1 MFYVVM
7 ALENALLMSVWS
19 IGSGDTIKPFIVL
32 GLFCCGLVFMAIYYQ
47 FFHVRRLKY
56 ESGGRLSNATN
67 SNNSTAKL
75 ALEAKYKDQINVPS
89 KVFKHQ
95 LITVIVFDY
104 FNLDIFNR
112 LTL

>member
-7 ALENALLMSVWS
+7 ALENALLMFVWS
-19 IGSGDTIKPFIVL
+19 IGNGDAIKPLVVL
-32 GLFCCGLVFMAIYYQ
+32 GMFCFGLLFMAIYYQ

-75 ALEAKYKDQINVPS
+75 ALEAKYKDQLAVPS
-89 KVFKHQ
+89 GKVCKHGNWSSK
-95 LITVIVFDY
+95 VIY
-104 FNLDIFNR
+104 TIEKL
-112 LTL
+112 

>member
-7 ALENALLMSVWS
+7 ALENALLMFVWS
-19 IGSGDTIKPFIVL
+19 IGNGDVVTPFVVL
-32 GLFCCGLVFMAIYYQ
+32 GLFCSGLVFMAIYYQ

-75 ALEAKYKDQINVPS
+75 ALEAKYKDQLNLNVPNG
-89 KVFKHQ
+89 KVCKNSQLYDQLFISEFKTGH
-95 LITVIVFDY
+95 
-104 FNLDIFNR
+104 N
-112 LTL
+112 

>member
-1 MFYVVM
+1 M
-7 ALENALLMSVWS
+7 ALENALLMFVWG
-19 IGSGDTIKPFIVL
+19 IDRGDVIRPLIAL

-75 ALEAKYKDQINVPS
+75 ALEAKYKDQLNVPNGKVS
-89 KVFKHQ
+89 K
-95 LITVIVFDY
+95 
-104 FNLDIFNR
+104 R
-112 LTL
+112 LVAVRVKY

>member
-7 ALENALLMSVWS
+7 ALENALLMFVWS
-19 IGSGDTIKPFIVL
+19 IGSGDAVKPFIVL

-75 ALEAKYKDQINVPS
+75 ALEAKYKDQINVPNG
-89 KVFKHQ
+89 KVRLQ
-95 LITVIVFDY
+95 LIKKFI
-104 FNLDIFNR
+104 L
-112 LTL
+112 